1 MYKWVTFALIGTLIS
16 SIGVILLKYI
26 DSSKYDNHIFLLV
39 SFILVGLIA
48 LLFLMYDNKYRN
60 KIYEKCDKTLLA
72 CAIIFALVITV
83 GNIIVQYAISISPN
97 ISYTHI
103 IINLNIVV
111 TILASYFLFNESI
124 NFECFIGILI
134 TLAGVT
140 IIILNYDKK

>member
-1 MYKWVTFALIGTLIS
+1 MHLWYINIFYWCNTI
-16 SIGVILLKYI
+16 KYI
-26 DSSKYDNHIFLLV
+26 YSSKYDNHIFLLI
-39 SFILVGLIA
+39 SFMIVGLIA

-60 KIYEKCDKTLLA
+60 KIYKKCDKTLLA

-97 ISYTHI
+97 IIYTHI
-103 IINLNIVV
+103 IINLNIII
-111 TILASYFLFNESI
+111 TILAGYFLFNESI

-134 TLAGVT
+134 TLACVT